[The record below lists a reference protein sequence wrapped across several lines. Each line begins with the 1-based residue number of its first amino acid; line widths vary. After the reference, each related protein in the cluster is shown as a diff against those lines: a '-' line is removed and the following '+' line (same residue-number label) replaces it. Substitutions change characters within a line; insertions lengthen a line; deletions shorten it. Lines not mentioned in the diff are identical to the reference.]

1 MIRLN
6 TSRHLIFR
14 VILAGVS
21 AAIIG
26 LGAVPMP
33 GQLAGNGAI
42 TGTVTD
48 ASGAV
53 VPHATVTVT
62 AVSTDQNTVRTTTGA
77 GDYDVTPLPPG
88 TYTVTVTATGFQKH
102 VQQNVAVNALETV
115 ALNIQLTVGS
125 ASETITITSLPPN
138 ITTTD
143 AILGG
148 AMELQMY
155 ANLPLQMSQGGSG
168 TPDQRRATDFE
179 YLMPGVQNNWV
190 GSNNSTQASG
200 IINGSG
206 PAAGAE
212 EVYIDGVDMSTPQSV
227 GDPRF
232 VWTAMGVDSVSQFQ
246 VLTAGWGAQYGG
258 QGVAICIQ
266 GSQAKF
272 PRDRTAGRNQAS

>member
-6 TSRHLIFR
+6 VSRHFISR

-21 AAIIG
+21 AVIIG
-26 LGAVPMP
+26 VGAVPMP

-48 ASGAV
+48 ATGAV

-62 AVSTDQNTVRTTTGA
+62 SVSTGQLTVRATTGA

-88 TYTVTVTATGFQKH
+88 TYTVTVAATGFQKY
-102 VQQNVAVNALETV
+102 VQENVAVNALETV
-115 ALNIQLTVGS
+115 ALNIRLTLGS
-125 ASETITITSLPPN
+125 ASETITVTSLPPN

-148 AMELQMY
+148 AMELQLY
-155 ANLPLQMSQGGSG
+155 ATLPLQMSQGGSG

-246 VLTAGWGAQYGG
+246 VLTAGWRSRRGKLLG
-258 QGVAICIQ
+258 
-266 GSQAKF
+266 
-272 PRDRTAGRNQAS
+272 QASWQ